1 MCKLQLAVKRML
13 DVTVSLLGLLLLSP
27 LFVLIGVAVRF
38 DSRGSVFFKLRVAG
52 RKGRPFDQWKFRTMV
67 RDARQKGHPYE
78 TTVDDPR
85 ITRVG
90 RFLRRWSL
98 DELPQL
104 WNILRGKMSLVGPR
118 PTFVEVTERY
128 SSTEARRLAMRPG
141 LTGWA
146 QIHGRNALPWPKRV
160 ELDLEYVEHYSL
172 GMDFK
177 ILLNTIPALFREE
190 GLYGKDGKVRMHHSL

>member
-1 MCKLQLAVKRML
+1 MF
-13 DVTVSLLGLLLLSP
+13 DVTVSLVGLLLLSP
-27 LFVLIGVAVRF
+27 LFVLIGLAVRF
-38 DSRGSVFFKLRVAG
+38 DSRGPVFFKLRVAG

-67 RDARQKGHPYE
+67 KDARQKGHPYE
-78 TTVDDPR
+78 TTVNDPR
-85 ITRVG
+85 ITRAG

-104 WNILRGKMSLVGPR
+104 WNILRGDMSLVGPR

-128 SSTEARRLAMRPG
+128 SSREARRLVMRPG
-141 LTGWA
+141 VTGWA

-160 ELDLEYVEHYSL
+160 ELDLEYVERYSL

-177 ILLNTIPALFREE
+177 ILLYTIPALFREE
-190 GLYGKDGKVRMHHSL
+190 GLYGEDGKVRMHHSL